1 MGIVT
6 LEQAK
11 KQLNIAPD
19 NTDDDEELQTYI
31 DAAGGAVETH
41 LHEVVVSRQVSERLT
56 LDGSS
61 HFRLWQRPVIELL
74 SLTNRADNST
84 FDISGLDVDTDTG
97 LVEVVSGVAPNGRYT
112 ATYQAGYATV
122 PTNYQLGA
130 MLILQH
136 LWDTQRGTQG
146 TVPGMAGAD
155 DNYDP
160 RWSFSIPRR
169 ALELLGPPA
178 PVVA

>member
-19 NTDDDEELQTYI
+19 DTDDDEELGTYI

-41 LHEVVVSRQVSERLT
+41 LHEVVVSRQVSERLR

-74 SLTNRADNST
+74 SLTNRADDST

-97 LVEVVSGVAPNGRYT
+97 LVEVVAGVAPNGRYT
-112 ATYQAGYATV
+112 ATYQAGYETV

-130 MLILQH
+130 LLILQH
-136 LWDTQRGTQG
+136 LWETQRGTQG
-146 TVPGMAGAD
+146 TIRSMVASD
-155 DNYDP
+155 DAYDP
-160 RWSFSIPRR
+160 RWSFAIPRR